1 MGGYVGPLTPPWRGR
16 ASMMSMDGFVA
27 RPNGELDWIF
37 KSSSPDSRPSLV
49 KTLGEADAHIS

>member
-1 MGGYVGPLTPPWRGR
+1 MM
-16 ASMMSMDGFVA
+16 SMSMDGFVA
-27 RPNGELDWIF
+27 RPNGKLDWIL